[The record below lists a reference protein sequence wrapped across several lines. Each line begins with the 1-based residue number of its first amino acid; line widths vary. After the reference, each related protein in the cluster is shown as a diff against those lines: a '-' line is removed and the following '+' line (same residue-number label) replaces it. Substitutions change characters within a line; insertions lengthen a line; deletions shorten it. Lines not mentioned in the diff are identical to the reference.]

1 MPTVSKSEEGG
12 ASKRSAA
19 GPLEQAHDQ
28 LIRILMMEDDQ
39 YYYRFVKRLL
49 GPRDNTVFD
58 VMHASSMADCE
69 AHLAEDI
76 PDVII
81 MDLCL
86 PDSNG
91 LETLRRVSAA
101 AGGAPIVVLT
111 ASDDEETGLRAV
123 GMGAQDFLV
132 KHQVS
137 NDSLVRSVRYA
148 IERRKSEEATL
159 RMAAIKD
166 FTSTLGHDL
175 ELPLSAANS
184 VIDALLQSEFGELA
198 PPMVRVLKDLKE
210 NNTQQLQCVQK
221 LLQVYKYETKHE
233 LQFENID
240 LKPIIVECCEK
251 LRAEYS
257 DNKPIK
263 WSVEDDLPPVLGDPD
278 ALSVVF
284 TNLIENAAK
293 FGEAGK
299 DITVTGRLVSG
310 RACVC
315 VHNFGRP
322 IPEEGQKQLFQKFWQ
337 GVPGKWYTPHT
348 GIGLYLCNRIVMLHR
363 GKITCDSNPDTGT
376 AITVKL
382 PI

>member
-1 MPTVSKSEEGG
+1 VSKSEEGG
-12 ASKRSAA
+12 ASKKAAKKSAEH
-19 GPLEQAHDQ
+19 PHEH

-49 GPRDNTVFD
+49 SPRDTTVFD
-58 VMHASSMADCE
+58 VMHAVSVADCE

-86 PDSNG
+86 PDSSG
-91 LETLRRVSAA
+91 LETLSRVSAV

-111 ASDDEETGLRAV
+111 GSDDEETGLRAV
-123 GMGAQDFLV
+123 SMGAQDFLV

-175 ELPLSAANS
+175 QLPLSAANS
-184 VIDALLQSEFGELA
+184 VIDALLQAEFGELT

-210 NNTQQLQCVQK
+210 NNNQQLECVQK

-233 LQFENID
+233 LHFENID
-240 LKPIIVECCEK
+240 LKPIIVECCQK
-251 LRAEYS
+251 LAAEYS
-257 DNKPIK
+257 DSKPIK
-263 WSVEDDLPPVLGDPD
+263 WAIADDLPPVLGDPD
-278 ALSVVF
+278 ALAIVF
-284 TNLIENAAK
+284 TNLIENAVK
-293 FGEAGK
+293 FGEPGK
-299 DITVTGRLVSG
+299 DVHVNARLVSG
-310 RACVC
+310 RACVS

-348 GIGLYLCNRIVMLHR
+348 GIGLYLCNRVIMLHR
-363 GKITCDSNPDTGT
+363 GKITCDSHPEAGT
-376 AITVKL
+376 TITVKL